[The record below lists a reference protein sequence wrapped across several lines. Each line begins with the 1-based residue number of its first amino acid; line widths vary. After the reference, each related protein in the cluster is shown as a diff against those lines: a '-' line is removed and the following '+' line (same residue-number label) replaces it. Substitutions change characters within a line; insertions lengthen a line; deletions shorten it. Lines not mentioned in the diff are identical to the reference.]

1 MTYNQTVP
9 NFGKILSDNWS
20 LLKINNRL
28 KHIFKEQSVIGYLQ
42 NKNLRYMIG
51 DTTTENN
58 KAIRK

>member
-28 KHIFKEQSVIGYLQ
+28 KHIFKEQSVIGYRQ

>member
-1 MTYNQTVP
+1 MTYHQTVP
-9 NFGKILSDNWS
+9 NFGKILSDKWS

-28 KHIFKEQSVIGYLQ
+28 KHIFKEQSVIGYRQ
-42 NKNLRYMIG
+42 HKNLRYMIG

>member
-1 MTYNQTVP
+1 MTYHQTVP

-28 KHIFKEQSVIGYLQ
+28 KHIFKEQSVIGYRQ

>member
-1 MTYNQTVP
+1 MTYHQTVP

-28 KHIFKEQSVIGYLQ
+28 KHIFKEQSIIGYRQ